1 MRALLLSAGYG
12 KRLQPI
18 TNEIPKCLIEING
31 VPLLE
36 YWLEMITDAGI
47 KEILVNLHYKAE
59 KVSDF
64 ITKSKY
70 KPNVTMVYENK
81 LLGTGGTLLKNAD
94 FFIRDSIMLI
104 HADNLSLFNMNEF
117 IQSHQKRP
125 PNTDITMMTFTTP
138 TPKSC
143 GIVQLDENGIVKA
156 FYEKSINPHGNLASA
171 ALFIME
177 PSILDFLK
185 QFSNNVIDFSAEVIP
200 HYIDRIYTYH
210 NATYH
215 RDIGT
220 IESLNIA
227 RKEFPI
233 IYEKY
238 QKEIDQK
245 LFI

>member
-1 MRALLLSAGYG
+1 MRALLLSAGFG
-12 KRLQPI
+12 KRLLPI
-18 TNEIPKCLIEING
+18 TNEIPKCLVEING
-31 VPLLE
+31 HPLLE
-36 YWLEMITDAGI
+36 YWLKMLTDAGI

-64 ITKSKY
+64 ITKSEY
-70 KPNVTMVYENK
+70 KTYVKMIFEDK

-94 FFIRDSIMLI
+94 FFKEDSIMLI

-138 TPKSC
+138 TPESC

-156 FYEKSINPHGNLASA
+156 FYEKSINPPGNLASA

-177 PSILDFLK
+177 PSVLDFLK
-185 QFSNNVIDFSAEVIP
+185 QFSNDVIDFSAEVIP

-210 NATYH
+210 NNVYH

-220 IESLNIA
+220 IESLNSA
-227 RKEFPI
+227 KKEFPD

-238 QKEIDQK
+238 QNRTDQR
-245 LFI
+245 LFR